1 MSVFGAVLSEMWR
14 LFSSLDFFQ
23 NYSKKNCKLVWRS
36 GSGCVAVAGW
46 Q

>member
-23 NYSKKNCKLVWRS
+23 NYSKNYVNWNGER
-36 GSGCVAVAGW
+36 GSG
-46 Q
+46 